1 MQDWVEIDPSIRL
14 DQRTER
20 KNESHQHWAI
30 KAALID
36 RLRSDSAY
44 VGEIDDERKTEDLI
58 GDIRCKLSK
67 SPSDVPERFVIEVQ
81 TNRSDKDVVDATR
94 RHLRFGFAVYWV
106 YQVDAANKRREAE
119 AALSKCMSAPPSLG
133 VASLP
138 EGELRLGSPIM
149 WDEFEMQSPKMS
161 CNELYV
167 PTYARSAQCFNHGVF
182 TLDGHRFTIYRF
194 LDRDALYVSWHGSD
208 GQQTLPQ
215 TSPWSWPELSQRL
228 KEGELSRISP
238 VAGRP

>member
-1 MQDWVEIDPSIRL
+1 MQDWVDIDPSIRL
-14 DQRTER
+14 DHRTER
-20 KNESHQHWAI
+20 KNESHQHWAV

-36 RLRSDSAY
+36 RLRSNSAY

-67 SPSDVPERFVIEVQ
+67 SPSDVPKRFVIEVQ

-106 YQVDAANKRREAE
+106 YQVDAANKRREAD
-119 AALSKCMSAPPSLG
+119 AALTKYMSAPPSLG

-138 EGELRLGSPIM
+138 EGELRLGSPIT
-149 WDEFEMQSPKMS
+149 WDEFDMQSPKMS
-161 CNELYV
+161 CNELYI

-182 TLDGHRFTIYRF
+182 KIDDQRFTIYRF
-194 LDRDALYVSWHGSD
+194 LNREALYVSWHGSD

-238 VAGRP
+238 VTGRP